1 MLDEIMSRVHAL
13 WLSIRLTYHL
23 FLDSR
28 VPMWTK
34 AVPILTVLYIFSP
47 IDVIPDF
54 LLVLGQLDD
63 LVVLSAG
70 LSFFEKLAPPD
81 VVEEH
86 RYRLLQESGQE
97 QEQSQQYQ

>member
-1 MLDEIMSRVHAL
+1 MLEEIMSRVHAL

-23 FLDSR
+23 FFDSR

-34 AVPILTVLYIFSP
+34 GIPILTVLYIFSP

-63 LVVLSAG
+63 LVILTAG
-70 LSFFEKLAPPD
+70 LSFFERLAPPD

-86 RYRLLQESGQE
+86 RHRLLQEQE
-97 QEQSQQYQ
+97 KNKQYQ

>member
-1 MLDEIMSRVHAL
+1 MLEEIMSRVHAL

-23 FLDSR
+23 LLDSR
-28 VPMWTK
+28 VPIWTK

-63 LVVLSAG
+63 LVILTAG

-86 RYRLLQESGQE
+86 RHRLLQEQD
-97 QEQSQQYQ
+97 QRQQVQ

>member
-1 MLDEIMSRVHAL
+1 MLEEVMGRVHAL
-13 WLSIRLTYHL
+13 WLSVRLTYAL

-34 AVPILTVLYIFSP
+34 AIPILTALYIFSP

-54 LLVLGQLDD
+54 LLVIGQLDD
-63 LVVLSAG
+63 LVILTAG
-70 LSFFEKLAPPD
+70 LNFFEKVAPPD

-86 RYRLLQESGQE
+86 RYRLTQEVQ
-97 QEQSQQYQ
+97 QQSQ